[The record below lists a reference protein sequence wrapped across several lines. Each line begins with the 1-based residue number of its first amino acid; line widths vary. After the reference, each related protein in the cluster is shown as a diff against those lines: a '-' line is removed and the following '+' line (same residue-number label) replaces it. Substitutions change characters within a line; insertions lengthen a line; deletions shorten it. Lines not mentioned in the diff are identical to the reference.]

1 MSIEMQKALADGLLN
16 VLYKISPY
24 VMLAGG
30 APRDWYFGEEA
41 NDLDI
46 YLYSSANTKD
56 TMLKQLKACTGVDFK
71 FNAELMQDDSSLYK
85 HMPQLRHIFEAS
97 VEGVKV
103 QVMQLNDPRDEFR
116 VVENMS
122 TSICKIWYQE
132 GKIHLSKDFKLSV
145 ATKCMFLKDEY
156 KWTDPHP
163 KKMMERFKGKFT
175 PSTKAHC
182 HELLVNRSLQSLNI

>member
-1 MSIEMQKALADGLLN
+1 MSIESQKALADGLLD

-46 YLYSSANTKD
+46 YLYSPASTIGA
-56 TMLKQLKACTGVDFK
+56 MLKQLKACTGIDFK
-71 FNAELMQDDSSLYK
+71 FNAELMQDDNSLYK
-85 HMPQLRHIFEAS
+85 HMPQLRRIFEAEM
-97 VEGVKV
+97 EGMKV
-103 QVMQLNDPRDEFR
+103 QIMQLNNPLDEFR

-122 TSICKIWYQE
+122 TSICKIWYQQ
-132 GKIHLSKDFKLSV
+132 GKTHLTKDFKLSV

-163 KKMMERFKGKFT
+163 KKMAEKFKGKFT
-175 PSTKAHC
+175 PTTKERC
-182 HELLVNRSLQSLNI
+182 HEILINSSLQGLNI